1 MLASDGQDRSRG
13 LSWAEKAGL
22 VLTILCFGSIA
33 IQYCGAEELDS
44 PGSGSVSLR
53 ASLDTAPRVE
63 SSSSSLDTPTESRAF
78 SPAET
83 PPLQAG
89 REARAGVAAVSAGI
103 PESLVTPDVCEGFT
117 PTPEGLWRM
126 TGERW
131 SQEGFVALTAEEARA
146 LLPLDDTLTSA
157 PGSFVELYGLPTR
170 EDAEYAF
177 RDYDVQLQLERVLLL
192 ELAYWK
198 LCELPT
204 MRRNAQYGEALET
217 QRVVMED
224 ARRTLMRTLDRVSP
238 YKNWSLF
245 NRLFVEWDG
254 E

>member
-53 ASLDTAPRVE
+53 ASSDTAPRVE

-83 PPLQAG
+83 PTSTNAVPESTAEI
-89 REARAGVAAVSAGI
+89 RDSVSAGV
-103 PESLVTPDVCEGFT
+103 SMSVVGVDLCEGFT

-131 SQEGFVALTAEEARA
+131 SQEGFLALTAEEAR
-146 LLPLDDTLTSA
+146 
-157 PGSFVELYGLPTR
+157 
-170 EDAEYAF
+170 
-177 RDYDVQLQLERVLLL
+177 
-192 ELAYWK
+192 
-198 LCELPT
+198 
-204 MRRNAQYGEALET
+204 
-217 QRVVMED
+217 
-224 ARRTLMRTLDRVSP
+224 
-238 YKNWSLF
+238 
-245 NRLFVEWDG
+245 
-254 E
+254 